1 MQINFKITHLE
12 SVDSTSNYVAT
23 AFAQGKIGHGS
34 VILADNQTSGR
45 GQREATWQSEG
56 GLNLLFSFLLIPDNM
71 SASDV
76 QSLMHCTTLALVELL
91 KSFGVKAQIK
101 WPNDIYVGNKKM
113 AGILIENQ
121 LSGSRISRSIIGVG
135 LNINQADFGEL
146 NATSLYL
153 ETKKY
158 VDLKEVLLRFLFQF
172 NEQWMLLYGHN
183 TPQLKSK
190 YCSLLL
196 GLNETI
202 TFEDDNGEFSGVV
215 SGVDDLGRLQVET
228 SQGQNVYDLKEIR
241 FKL

>member
-45 GQREATWQSEG
+45 GQRDATWQSEG
-56 GLNLLFSFLLIPDNM
+56 SLNLLFSFLLIPDNM
-71 SASDV
+71 SASEG
-76 QSLMHCTTLALVELL
+76 QSLMHCTTLALVELI
-91 KSFGVKAQIK
+91 KSFGIKAQIK
-101 WPNDIYVGNKKM
+101 WPNDVYVGNKKM
-113 AGILIENQ
+113 SGILIENQ

-153 ETKKY
+153 ETGKY
-158 VDLKEVLLRFLFQF
+158 ADLKEILLRFLFQF
-172 NEQWMLLYGHN
+172 NVQWVRMCQQN
-183 TPQLKSK
+183 APQLKSE

-196 GLNETI
+196 GLNESTR
-202 TFEDDNGEFSGVV
+202 FEDANGEFFGVIR
-215 SGVDDLGRLQVET
+215 GVDDRGRLQVET
-228 SQGQNVYDLKEIR
+228 EQGLYVYDLKEIR
-241 FKL
+241 FML

>member
-1 MQINFKITHLE
+1 MQIHFKITQLE

-23 AFAQGKIGHGS
+23 AFNEGKLGHGS

-45 GQREATWQSEG
+45 GQRESTWHSEG

-71 SASDV
+71 SASEG

-91 KSFGVKAQIK
+91 RSFDLQAQVK
-101 WPNDIYVGNKKM
+101 WPNDIYVGHRKI

-135 LNINQADFGEL
+135 LNINQSEFGEL

-153 ETKKY
+153 EIGKY
-158 VDLKEVLLRFLFQF
+158 VDVKEVLLRFLNHF
-172 NEQWMLLYGHN
+172 NTQWLAFRAHEVS
-183 TPQLKSK
+183 QLKSK

-196 GLNETI
+196 GLNQTR
-202 TFEDDNGEFSGVV
+202 TFEDVNGDFSGVIR
-215 SGVDDLGRLQVET
+215 GVDELGRLQVET
-228 SQGQNVYDLKEIR
+228 AQGQNVYDLKEIR
-241 FKL
+241 FRL

>member
-71 SASDV
+71 SASDG

-101 WPNDIYVGNKKM
+101 WPNDIFVGDKKM

-121 LSGSRISRSIIGVG
+121 LSGTRISRSIVGVG

-153 ETKKY
+153 ETGRY
-158 VDLKEVLLRFLFQF
+158 VDLKEVLLRFLVQF
-172 NEQWMLLYGHN
+172 NEQWLLLCTN
-183 TPQLKSK
+183 NIRQLKSA

-202 TFEDDNGEFSGVV
+202 TFEDANGEFSGVIR
-215 SGVDDLGRLQVET
+215 GVDELGRLQVET
-228 SQGQNVYDLKEIR
+228 SQRLQVFDLKEIR

>member
-1 MQINFKITHLE
+1 MQINFKITHLD

-71 SASDV
+71 SASDG
-76 QSLMHCTTLALVELL
+76 QSLMHCTTLALVHLL

-101 WPNDIYVGNKKM
+101 WPNDVYVGRKKM

-158 VDLKEVLLRFLFQF
+158 VELKEVLLRFLFQF
-172 NEQWMLLYGHN
+172 NEQWMLLCAN
-183 TPQLKSK
+183 LTPQLKSE
-190 YCSLLL
+190 YSSLLL

-228 SQGQNVYDLKEIR
+228 SQGQKVYDLKEIR

>member
-23 AFAQGKIGHGS
+23 AFAEGKLGHGS

-45 GQREATWQSEG
+45 GQREATWHSEG

-71 SASDV
+71 SASDG
-76 QSLMHCTTLALVELL
+76 QSLMHCTTLALVEVLR
-91 KSFGVKAQIK
+91 SFDVQAHVK
-101 WPNDIYVGNKKM
+101 WPNDIYIGHRKI

-121 LSGSRISRSIIGVG
+121 LFGSRISRSIIGVG
-135 LNINQADFGEL
+135 LNINQSEFGAL

-153 ETKKY
+153 ETGKY
-158 VDLKEVLLRFLFQF
+158 ADVQEVLLRFLNHF
-172 NEQWMLLYGHN
+172 NAQWLDLRMHDVS
-183 TPQLKSK
+183 QLKSK

-196 GLNETI
+196 GLNQTQ
-202 TFEDDNGEFSGVV
+202 TFEDVNGEFSGVIR
-215 SGVDDLGRLQVET
+215 GVDDLGRLQVET

-241 FKL
+241 FRL

>member
-45 GQREATWQSEG
+45 GQRDATWQSEG
-56 GLNLLFSFLLIPDNM
+56 SLNLLFSFLVIPDNM
-71 SASDV
+71 SASEG

-91 KSFGVKAQIK
+91 QSFDVKAQVK
-101 WPNDIYVGNKKM
+101 WPNDIYVGMKKI

-121 LSGSRISRSIIGVG
+121 LAGSRISRSIIGVG

-153 ETKKY
+153 ETGKY
-158 VDLKEVLLRFLFQF
+158 VDLKEVLLRFLYQF
-172 NEQWMLLYGHN
+172 NEHWMLLCANHAS
-183 TPQLKSK
+183 QLKSK
-190 YCSLLL
+190 YCSMLL
-196 GLNETI
+196 GLNETR
-202 TFEDDNGEFSGVV
+202 TFEDASGEFSGVI

-228 SQGQNVYDLKEIR
+228 EQGPNVYDLKEIR
-241 FKL
+241 FML